1 MAYSAPLANLMLQLS
16 ALAYVDENTDAS
28 QQQLIDAINAGLRSA
43 GYADWTVLWGPAL
56 DSDRSNMMY
65 VAGNGAGSQF
75 AVSVRGTDWDFWLD
89 WIEDFD
95 TFLPLT
101 PYSTF
106 GVPVGTNVSIA
117 QGTGIGLATLLALTD
132 GGSDLKSFLASK
144 APAAQIL
151 VTGHSLGGCLAAALA
166 PCIAT
171 WVGSAANMS
180 VYTFA
185 APSPGNSDFAAYY
198 DALFVAPSAGAST
211 AFRFYNS
218 LDVVPNAWASLPTA
232 ETYYPP
238 SLPCP
243 SDVRDVVDFAAKEV
257 GSGY

>member
-1 MAYSAPLANLMLQLS
+1 MAYSAPLANLTLQLS

-101 PYSTF
+101 P
-106 GVPVGTNVSIA
+106 IRR
-117 QGTGIGLATLLALTD
+117 
-132 GGSDLKSFLASK
+132 LASRSGQMSALRK
-144 APAAQIL
+144 AL
-151 VTGHSLGGCLAAALA
+151 
-166 PCIAT
+166 
-171 WVGSAANMS
+171 GSA
-180 VYTFA
+180 
-185 APSPGNSDFAAYY
+185 
-198 DALFVAPSAGAST
+198 
-211 AFRFYNS
+211 
-218 LDVVPNAWASLPTA
+218 LP
-232 ETYYPP
+232 PFW
-238 SLPCP
+238 
-243 SDVRDVVDFAAKEV
+243 R
-257 GSGY
+257 